1 MENVLAQHI
10 EMTPGIRGG
19 KPRLAGTR
27 ITVAD
32 IAVMH
37 LKLGQ
42 SIDEI
47 AAEYN
52 LPLAAIHAAMAFYY
66 DHQAEIE
73 QQLADDEAFVAA
85 FQKQNP
91 SKLQAKLKQL
101 RSE

>member
-1 MENVLAQHI
+1 MDNVLTQHI

-42 SIDEI
+42 SINEI

-52 LPLAAIHAAMAFYY
+52 LPLAAIYAALAFYY

-73 QQLADDEAFVAA
+73 QQLAEDEAFVDA

>member
-1 MENVLAQHI
+1 MDNVLTQHI

-52 LPLAAIHAAMAFYY
+52 LPLAA
-66 DHQAEIE
+66 
-73 QQLADDEAFVAA
+73 
-85 FQKQNP
+85 
-91 SKLQAKLKQL
+91 
-101 RSE
+101 